1 MKGFTEALQ
10 RAVASENSRLATRM
24 GDKEQCR
31 HTPTAGGCKHFPLRF
46 MRELQSLNYELASV
60 TDLVL
65 DVDTDIVGAEYST
78 VSDITF
84 ISADGTE
91 HVIYVK

>member
-1 MKGFTEALQ
+1 MRGFSEALM
-10 RAVASENSRLATRM
+10 RLVASESSRLTSRM
-24 GDKEQCR
+24 DSKEQCR
-31 HTPTAGGCKHFPLRF
+31 MTPTSGGCKHYPLRF

-60 TDLVL
+60 SDFME
-65 DVDTDIVGAEYST
+65 DGTDIVGAEPST
-78 VSDITF
+78 KSDITF